1 MSIVLVKC
9 INYKELEDLTK
20 SLLRTLKMMGAPV
33 RYNRRKN
40 EIVVDE
46 TKFRFV
52 TMQQNIDGIRYDRV
66 MNAYDFYKDGDKNGK
81 NQSRLSEDHD
91 YEKMVNNTIDY
102 VKDCLEHLCTVDEI
116 EILNKLGYNKDT
128 EE

>member
-9 INYKELEDLTK
+9 INYKELEYLTK
-20 SLLRTLKMMGAPV
+20 SLLRTFKMMSAPV

-40 EIVVDE
+40 EIVIDG

-52 TMQQNIDGIRYDRV
+52 TVQQNIDGIIYDCV

-81 NQSRLSEDHD
+81 NQPRLSE
-91 YEKMVNNTIDY
+91 K
-102 VKDCLEHLCTVDEI
+102 
-116 EILNKLGYNKDT
+116 
-128 EE
+128 

>member
-9 INYKELEDLTK
+9 INYKELCH
-20 SLLRTLKMMGAPV
+20 
-33 RYNRRKN
+33 NRRKN

-81 NQSRLSEDHD
+81 NQSRLSE
-91 YEKMVNNTIDY
+91 K
-102 VKDCLEHLCTVDEI
+102 
-116 EILNKLGYNKDT
+116 
-128 EE
+128 

>member
-1 MSIVLVKC
+1 MSIVLVKY

-81 NQSRLSEDHD
+81 NQSRLSE
-91 YEKMVNNTIDY
+91 K
-102 VKDCLEHLCTVDEI
+102 
-116 EILNKLGYNKDT
+116 
-128 EE
+128 

>member
-20 SLLRTLKMMGAPV
+20 SLLRTFKMMSAPV

-40 EIVVDE
+40 EIVVDG

-52 TMQQNIDGIRYDRV
+52 TVQQNIDGIRYDRV
-66 MNAYDFYKDGDKNGK
+66 MKAYDFYKDGDKNGK
-81 NQSRLSEDHD
+81 NQPRLSE
-91 YEKMVNNTIDY
+91 K
-102 VKDCLEHLCTVDEI
+102 
-116 EILNKLGYNKDT
+116 
-128 EE
+128 

>member
-9 INYKELEDLTK
+9 INYKELEGLTK
-20 SLLRTLKMMGAPV
+20 SLLRTFKMMGAPI

-40 EIVVDE
+40 EIVVDG

-52 TMQQNIDGIRYDRV
+52 TVHQNIDGIRYDRV

-81 NQSRLSEDHD
+81 KAR
-91 YEKMVNNTIDY
+91 IWF
-102 VKDCLEHLCTVDEI
+102 
-116 EILNKLGYNKDT
+116 
-128 EE
+128 